1 MGSRPRRQ
9 HKVLLSIAAVL
20 LVLGLLAGV
29 ALRYAMQPERA
40 TRFLLSRVG
49 AALDLEITAT
59 GKTEYRLRGL
69 PTLVLR
75 DVVAREP
82 GAATPLLR
90 ADRIFLSLPW
100 STLRARGAV
109 LEATRIELDA
119 PILDLPALQQWLAKR
134 PPSPT
139 PLRLPSLSA
148 GALVRD
154 GVLIGNG
161 WRLEN
166 LQAELPSFAPGV
178 ASRLAL
184 KGNYPEPPFSFAA
197 SGPLRWDD
205 GTWALAPARVSVRG
219 LGEPGADPVP
229 TLEARGDIALGEYL
243 VLRLHGGL
251 ETWPAAWPTLPEP
264 LASSRSPLAFALRY
278 RGAVDVA
285 NTAFLRLQ
293 RDDTAFDGSFRL
305 REVLAWTA
313 GDPNPLPPVEGT
325 LRTPRLDVAGASL
338 HDISIQLEVVADEAD

>member
-59 GKTEYRLRGL
+59 GKPEYRLRGL

-90 ADRIFLSLPW
+90 ADRIFVSLPW

-119 PILDLPALQQWLAKR
+119 PILDLPALQHWLASR

-154 GVLIGNG
+154 GVVIGEG
-161 WRLEN
+161 WRLED
-166 LQAELPSFAPGV
+166 LQAEVPSFAPGV
-178 ASRLAL
+178 ASQLVL
-184 KGNYPEPPFSFAA
+184 QGTYPDPPFSFEG
-197 SGPLRWDD
+197 SGPLRWRA
-205 GTWALAPARVSVRG
+205 GTWSLAPARVSVRG
-219 LGEPGADPVP
+219 RGEARTDPVP
-229 TLEARGDIALGEYL
+229 AIEARGDIAFGEHL
-243 VLRLHGGL
+243 VLLLHGGI
-251 ETWPAAWPTLPEP
+251 ETWPDAWPALPEP
-264 LASSRSPLAFALRY
+264 LASSRSPMPFALRY
-278 RGAVDVA
+278 RGAVELGD
-285 NTAFLRLQ
+285 NAFLQLR
-293 RDDTAFDGSFRL
+293 RDDTSFDGSFRL
-305 REVLAWTA
+305 R
-313 GDPNPLPPVEGT
+313 
-325 LRTPRLDVAGASL
+325 
-338 HDISIQLEVVADEAD
+338 